1 MNKEGKK
8 ASLLAILTVLGVLS
22 GCKKND
28 NYVDQTSAVTYVAPT
43 TQTPGLYDTA
53 FEEMHEIA
61 ALAAGSTVYDSGM
74 RVVRTLSEEESVWVQ
89 FVNQDYAIIDDKT
102 GERYVVR
109 KEDLTILPS
118 ISVNYYAFILNDAQV
133 YTEPMT
139 YNFNKTEEI
148 IEENQMVLV
157 KREFDQKLYV
167 LDEFGNGKI
176 IRKIDVER
184 LPDVFIEI
192 DISEQ
197 EIKMYQNNEA
207 IITGDI
213 VTGQADATPTYEGY
227 FQINGNK
234 TRKKTL
240 KDGAF
245 VEYWLPFIN
254 DLFGIHDASWR
265 YGYFGGSIYL
275 TNGSHGCVN
284 TSEGVAKYLY
294 ENTDVGTRVLI
305 HK

>member
-8 ASLLAILTVLGVLS
+8 ALLLAMLTVLGVLS

-28 NYVDQTSAVTYVAPT
+28 NHVNQTSTVTYVAPK

-118 ISVNYYAFILNDAQV
+118 ISVNYYAFILNDAPV

-176 IRKIDVER
+176 IRKMDVQK
-184 LPDVFIEI
+184 LPDLYIEI
-192 DISEQ
+192 DISDQ
-197 EIKMYQNNEA
+197 RIRLYQGNEVVLQ
-207 IITGDI
+207 GSV
-213 VTGQADATPTYEGY
+213 VTGQANSTPTCEGY
-227 FQINGNK
+227 FKVNGNK
-234 TRKKTL
+234 ARKKTL

-245 VEYWLPFIN
+245 VEYWMPFID

-265 YGYFGGSIYL
+265 WGNFGGNIYL

-284 TSEGVAKYLY
+284 TSNDIAEELY
-294 ENTDVGTRVLI
+294 NNTGVGTPVLI